1 MPGVATDDPDLLPP
15 LTGSLRMVAVVG
27 VVAVVAAGI
36 VLRFVTHSALW
47 LDEALTVDIA
57 RLPLHQIPDALKH
70 DGAPPL
76 FYVLLHFWMKV
87 FGQSD
92 LATRSLS
99 GVIGVA
105 ALVVAWFAGLRLGGR
120 WVAWTTL
127 VLLASAP
134 FAVYYATEARM
145 YSLVI
150 LLTGCG
156 YLALRRAT
164 TSPRPGNLIAVAVVT
179 AALLYSQ
186 YWSLYLVAAVG
197 IWFVLSAAWSRC
209 RSSDPSA
216 WKAPLPALG
225 AVVVGGLAFVPWLP
239 IFLYQGKHTGTPWS
253 APAGFAATINVVT
266 SFTANQGST
275 STLGTVP
282 GRLLALVYFG
292 GAALALFGI
301 GRSGRVVELD
311 WTTRP
316 RARALTFVV
325 VVTLLIAITGG
336 LLSSSAFSSR
346 YGAVVFLPLLLL
358 VALGTTTLLNP
369 VGRVAVV
376 AVALVAGMVVSFQNV
391 DTQRTQ
397 ATQVAAVLDAQA
409 RPGDV
414 IAFCPD
420 QLGPAVYRVVGDPG
434 RYAMVTFPRGI
445 GPQIVDWVDYAKA
458 SAAGNP
464 ATFATG
470 LTTRAGPTH
479 RVWLV
484 WAVGYQTFGT
494 KCETLAGLLAA
505 SPGRDN
511 HTWVTSAP
519 TTFYEPMTLTE
530 YAPTGAG

>member
-1 MPGVATDDPDLLPP
+1 MPGPDADDRDLLPP
-15 LTGSLRMVAVVG
+15 LSDPLRTVAAVG
-27 VVAVVAAGI
+27 VVAVIALGV

-57 RLPLHQIPDALKH
+57 RLPLHQIPEALKH

-76 FYVLLHFWMKV
+76 FYLLLHFWMRI

-99 GVIGVA
+99 GVIGVV
-105 ALVVAWFAGLRLGGR
+105 ALVVAWFAGRRLGGR
-120 WVAWTTL
+120 WVAWTTV

-156 YLALRRAT
+156 YLALRRALDA
-164 TSPRPGNLIAVAVVT
+164 PRPGNLIAVAVVA

-186 YWSLYLVAAVG
+186 YWSLYLVGSVALWL
-197 IWFVLSAAWSRC
+197 ILSALWSRW
-209 RSSDPSA
+209 RSADPST
-216 WKAPLPALG
+216 WKGPLPALG
-225 AVVVGGLAFVPWLP
+225 AVIVGALCFLPWLP
-239 IFLYQGKHTGTPWS
+239 IFFYQSKHTGTPWS

-282 GRLLALVYFG
+282 GRLLALIYFG
-292 GAALALFGI
+292 GVALALFGI
-301 GRSGRVVELD
+301 GRSGRIVELD

-325 VVTLLIAITGG
+325 IATLLIAITGG

-369 VGRVAVV
+369 LGRVVVVTVAVV
-376 AVALVAGMVVSFQNV
+376 AGMVISLQNV

-397 ATQVAAVLDAQA
+397 ATEVAAVINTRA

-420 QLGPAVYRVVGDPG
+420 QLGPAVYRVAEEPG
-434 RYAMVTFPRGI
+434 RYELVTFPRGI

-458 SAAGNP
+458 VGAADP
-464 ATFATG
+464 TTFASM
-470 LTTRAGPTH
+470 LTERAGPTH

-484 WAVGYQTFGT
+484 WAGGYQTYGT
-494 KCETLAGLLAA
+494 KCEDLAGSLAA
-505 SPGRDN
+505 SPQRDN

-519 TTFYEPMTLTE
+519 TTFYEPMNLTE
-530 YAPTGAG
+530 YAPG